1 MQLDRK
7 KNKYDDTHALCDDIN
22 NNNASFQWQF
32 YDQRRRELYNTLLG
46 HRRQGEK
53 NKDLCKECGK
63 YIFYPIGHQ
72 KIRSSINKPVPESK
86 IVGKR
91 GRGKSTKFRIIGD
104 K

>member
-1 MQLDRK
+1 M
-7 KNKYDDTHALCDDIN
+7 
-22 NNNASFQWQF
+22 
-32 YDQRRRELYNTLLG
+32 YNTLLG
-46 HRRQGEK
+46 LRRQGENVELDES

-91 GRGKSTKFRIIGD
+91 GRGKSAKFRIIGD
-104 K
+104 